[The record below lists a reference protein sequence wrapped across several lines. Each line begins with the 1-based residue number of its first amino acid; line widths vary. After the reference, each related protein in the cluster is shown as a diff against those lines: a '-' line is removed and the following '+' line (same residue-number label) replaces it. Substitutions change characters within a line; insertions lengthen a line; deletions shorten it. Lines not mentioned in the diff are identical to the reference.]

1 MPVVQANG
9 SKLINAPFLQNATRC
24 QQHAHEGPTRTE
36 KKDDISAEA
45 WQLVEEKQKAIE
57 ANDDAK
63 SQTLT
68 QSIKPLAR
76 SDRERT
82 MLSHLEDIDA
92 HGYKWEGL
100 KRARISF
107 QPKRTKFRNQQGVL
121 IKESDFATEAAKY
134 LSEVQ
139 WARPTDD
146 TLTLA
151 YENKPLYT
159 RHEAMNDNNFAIDEL
174 HKVIDAQKNSKTPG
188 PDSCT
193 AELTNWL
200 DDNNRLTRLEIFNNI
215 LDTNTYPDSLTL
227 ANIVPIYKKGD
238 ATYMRNCRPIALLQT
253 FHKLFAGFMKSRLL
267 HTYDSWVQ
275 ACQFGFRPRKSTAQ
289 AIFIARRLMDIAE
302 SAGTNLTLVLLD
314 GKRPL
319 IKLII
324 PSSYK
329 YSADY
334 GSPQECFKQFHIF
347 ILTLS
352 FESLLGP
359 RILLSWHR
367 TQV

>member
-1 MPVVQANG
+1 MSRRIYLP
-9 SKLINAPFLQNATRC
+9 
-24 QQHAHEGPTRTE
+24 
-36 KKDDISAEA
+36 
-45 WQLVEEKQKAIE
+45 WQVVEEKQKAIE

-68 QSIKPLAR
+68 QSIKRLAR
-76 SDRERT
+76 SDREPM

-100 KRARISF
+100 KRGRISF

-121 IKESDFATEAAKY
+121 IKESDFAIEAAKY

-146 TLTLA
+146 TLNLA

-159 RHEAMNDNNFAIDEL
+159 RHEVMNDDNFTIDEL

-193 AELTNWL
+193 AELTKWL
-200 DDNNRLTRLEIFNNI
+200 DDNNRLTRLEILNNI

-238 ATYMRNCRPIALLQT
+238 ATYICATVGLLP
-253 FHKLFAGFMKSRLL
+253 FYKHF
-267 HTYDSWVQ
+267 
-275 ACQFGFRPRKSTAQ
+275 
-289 AIFIARRLMDIAE
+289 
-302 SAGTNLTLVLLD
+302 TNFSQDL
-314 GKRPL
+314 
-319 IKLII
+319 
-324 PSSYK
+324 
-329 YSADY
+329 
-334 GSPQECFKQFHIF
+334 
-347 ILTLS
+347 
-352 FESLLGP
+352 
-359 RILLSWHR
+359 
-367 TQV
+367 